1 MIPKNRFSEFCTSAR
16 WVLPAWLILMAS
28 TVSAQ
33 ADLFR
38 FSGRVIDAESQ
49 QPIEFATVM
58 MLTVLDDQSLGG
70 NTTDADGRFT
80 LEVNR
85 SDVYFQVSFIGYETI
100 EIRDFEQGNRR
111 VDLGDIQMGVSQAML
126 EEVVVEASRSQVTF
140 ELDKRVFNVGEDL
153 SSTGASALEV
163 LNNVP
168 SVNVNIEGEISLR
181 GSNGVQILINGKPS
195 VLAADGG
202 NALGTITA
210 DMIESIEVI
219 TNPSAKY
226 EAEGTAGIINII
238 IKKDDRRG
246 LNGAVSVNTGTP
258 HNHSVGLSLN
268 RRSEKFNLFS
278 QLGVGYR
285 ELPNETESINRSLID
300 GSEVASDGE
309 EFRNEQFY
317 NLVLGTDYYIND
329 KNVITISGNFAYE
342 VEDQPSSFNFIQTD
356 GTGSTIA
363 EWRRTEETEA
373 TNPKWQ
379 YEAQY
384 KRDFEGDEGHSLL
397 FSAVGS
403 FFGKDQRS
411 NFINE
416 GISGADRDARQR
428 TRTNFS
434 EAENTL
440 RLDYNRP
447 LSEKW
452 SMETGALL
460 TINDVTNDFA
470 VEDLVGT
477 EFVIDTTQTNIFEYH
492 QDVLGVYGTLAYEG
506 EQWGVKAGLRVESTN
521 LETFLVNT
529 QATND
534 QDFTN
539 LFPSAFVSYKL
550 TEAISFQAGYSRR
563 IDRPNLWDLNPF
575 FNIRNNFNIRAG
587 NPDLLPEFTDSY
599 EFNSIYILG
608 QASLNLG
615 IYHRYTTEV
624 VDRITTF
631 DNNVS
636 LTRPFNIGTNAT
648 TGLELNGKLIVGK
661 LLVFNGDFNFS
672 TFTREGEFEEQNF
685 NFTADQW
692 SSRLNSKLKLPNDL
706 DMELTGRYQSAVQT
720 VQGRISANWTL
731 DFGLRKSLFDGR
743 GAINFSVRDIFA
755 TRIREVFV
763 DQDDFTAY
771 SFGLRGRFIT
781 LGFSYGFGKGDT
793 MEYSGQRR
801 RF

>member
-1 MIPKNRFSEFCTSAR
+1 MSMLAFKRTLYILACNLLAGPLFS
-16 WVLPAWLILMAS
+16 
-28 TVSAQ
+28 Q
-33 ADLFR
+33 ADLFT
-38 FSGRVIDAESQ
+38 FSGRVVDAATQ

-58 MLTVLDDQSLGG
+58 MLTTLDDESLGG
-70 NTTDADGRFT
+70 NTTDLEGRFALT
-80 LEVNR
+80 ANR
-85 SDVYFQVSFIGYETI
+85 SDIYFQVSFLGYETL
-100 EIRDFEQGNRR
+100 EIREFEQNGRQ
-111 VDLGDIQMGVSQAML
+111 VSLGDIALSVKGEL
-126 EEVVVEASRSQVTF
+126 LDEVVVEARRSQVTF

-168 SVNVNIEGEISLR
+168 SVNVSIEGDISLR

-226 EAEGTAGIINII
+226 EAEGTAGIINIVL
-238 IKKDDRRG
+238 KKDERRG

-258 HNHSVGLSLN
+258 HSHSVGLSLN
-268 RRSEKFNLFS
+268 RRSERFNLFS

-285 ELPNETESINRSLID
+285 ELPNETESINRNLVD
-300 GSEVASDGE
+300 GSEVSAIGE

-329 KNVITISGNFAYE
+329 NNVITISGNFAYE
-342 VEDQPSSFNFIQTD
+342 VEDQPSSFAFTQTD
-356 GTGSTIA
+356 ETGATIA
-363 EWRRTEETEA
+363 EWTRTEETEA

-384 KRDFEGDEGHSLL
+384 KRDFEDMEDHSLL

-403 FFGKDQRS
+403 FFGKDQSS
-411 NFINE
+411 NFINQTVE
-416 GISGADRDARQR
+416 GVDRDARQR

-434 EAENTL
+434 EAENTF
-440 RLDYNRP
+440 RLDYSRP
-447 LSEKW
+447 ISDKW
-452 SMETGALL
+452 SLETGALY

-470 VEDLVGT
+470 VENLIGNDWETDLS
-477 EFVIDTTQTNIFEYH
+477 QTNIFEYS
-492 QDVLGVYGTLAYEG
+492 QDVLGVYGNIAYEG
-506 EQWGVKAGLRVESTN
+506 EQWGVKGGLRVENTD
-521 LETFLVNT
+521 LETFLINT
-529 QATND
+529 QETND
-534 QDFTN
+534 QNFTN

-575 FNIRNNFNIRAG
+575 FNIRNNFNVRAG
-587 NPDLLPEFTDSY
+587 NPNLLPEFTDSY
-599 EFNSIYILG
+599 EVNSIFILG
-608 QASLNLG
+608 QVSLNVG
-615 IYHRYTTEV
+615 IFHRYTTEV

-631 DNNVS
+631 EDNVS

-648 TGLELNGKLIVGK
+648 TGFELNGKLILGRA
-661 LLVFNGDFNFS
+661 LVLNGDFNYNGFN
-672 TFTREGEFEEQNF
+672 RVGEFEEQSF
-685 NFTADQW
+685 DFSADQW
-692 SSRLNSKLKLPNDL
+692 SSRLNAKVQLDGDL
-706 DMELTGRYQSAVQT
+706 DMELTGRYRSAVQT
-720 VQGRISANWTL
+720 IQGRVSGNWML

-743 GAINFSVRDIFA
+743 GALNFSVRDIFA
-755 TRIREVFV
+755 TRIREIFV
-763 DQDDFTAY
+763 EQDDFSAY

-793 MEYSGQRR
+793 MEYTGQRR